1 VNNTYFSN
9 HTLEK
14 IGGYGVHAMPSDIV
28 EYLTFNKLQNC
39 AAVMCKIL
47 DSHPDIDIEP
57 LFQWKLKCL
66 PLVVRW
72 LEKAKPYLGYT
83 YMCEAEESFQCR
95 ELSMVYKF
103 VRGMPLL
110 TVDGYHGKKM
120 KDVQPKTKKRKFDLT
135 L

>member
-1 VNNTYFSN
+1 
-9 HTLEK
+9 
-14 IGGYGVHAMPSDIV
+14 MPSDIV

-72 LEKAKPYLGYT
+72 LGKAKPYLGYT
-83 YMCEAEESFQCR
+83 HMCKAEETFQCR

-103 VRGMPLL
+103 VRGMPQLA
-110 TVDGYHGKKM
+110 VDSYHGKKM